1 MTPGLAVGLA
11 VGLMAGAVC
20 TSDARASIPPY
31 TLVGSFQMPG
41 GNVWTGGAYDL
52 LPDGR
57 IIRIQGSS
65 IFIQDALHG
74 STQSL
79 AGTVPA
85 GTVSV
90 FGASFI
96 RVSPDGSMLAIGD
109 NTFGPSARVHIV
121 RVSDL
126 TPSGPAPTHSI
137 LTPNYDAAW
146 SGTSTLYVTG
156 FGSSSLL
163 SRIDLSGAVPTSST
177 TVITGIGD
185 GSGGVAVSGGT
196 LYTGIGY
203 AFPPG
208 SPGQRTGSTRA
219 FPLAMLDTA
228 ASPVVFSSGTYLGDY
243 LSASPMAVDPFG
255 NLLIGGGD
263 VFSGTSDSGYVA
275 VVDPSNPSSP
285 LLLSPPGSAGLALGV
300 RFNTATQELWID
312 RDGTI
317 FRYAIPSPGLAGVL
331 VMGTL
336 LAWRRRR
343 A

>member
-1 MTPGLAVGLA
+1 VALCAGLTPA
-11 VGLMAGAVC
+11 
-20 TSDARASIPPY
+20 ARANIPAY

-41 GNVWTGGAYDL
+41 GNIWAGGAYDL

-57 IIRIQGSS
+57 IVRIQGTS
-65 IFIQDALHG
+65 IFIQDTLHG

-79 AGTVPA
+79 VGTIPT
-85 GTVSV
+85 GTVSA

-109 NTFGPSARVHIV
+109 NTFGPSARVHIA

-126 TPSGPAPTHSI
+126 SLSGPAPTQSI
-137 LTPNYDAAW
+137 LSPNFDAAW
-146 SGTSTLYVTG
+146 SGNSTLYVSG

-163 SRIDLSGAVPTSST
+163 SRIDLSGAGPTAST

-185 GSGGVAVSGGT
+185 GSGGVAVFGGT
-196 LYTGIGY
+196 LYTGIGF
-203 AFPPG
+203 AFPPA
-208 SPGQRTGSTRA
+208 SPQARTGSTRA
-219 FPLAMLDTA
+219 FDLASLESA
-228 ASPVVFSSGTYLGDY
+228 ASPVAFSSGTYLGDF

-263 VFSGTSDSGYVA
+263 VFSGTSDSGYIA

-300 RFNTATQELWID
+300 RFNAATQELWID

-317 FRYAIPSPGLAGVL
+317 FRYAIPSPGIACALA
-331 VMGTL
+331 MGTL

>member
-1 MTPGLAVGLA
+1 
-11 VGLMAGAVC
+11 MAPAL
-20 TSDARASIPPY
+20 RANIPPY
-31 TLVGSFQMPG
+31 TPVGSFTMPG

-57 IIRIQGSS
+57 LIRIQDSS
-65 IFIQDALHG
+65 IYIQDALHG

-85 GTVSV
+85 GTVSA

-121 RVSDL
+121 RLSDL
-126 TPSGPAPTHSI
+126 SLSGPAPTQSI
-137 LTPNYDAAW
+137 LAPNFDATW
-146 SGTSTLYVTG
+146 SGTSTLYVSG

-163 SRIDLSGAVPTSST
+163 SRIDLSGATPTAST
-177 TVITGIGD
+177 AVITGIGD
-185 GSGGVAVSGGT
+185 GSGGVAVVGGT
-196 LYTGIGY
+196 LYTGIGF

-208 SPGQRTGSTRA
+208 SPGARTGTTRA
-219 FPLAMLDTA
+219 FTLAALDSA
-228 ASPVVFSSGTYLGDY
+228 ASSVAFSSGTYLGDF

-275 VVDPSNPSSP
+275 VVDPLNPSSP

-317 FRYAIPSPGLAGVL
+317 FRYAIPSPGIAVVL
-331 VMGTL
+331 TVGTL

-343 A
+343 V